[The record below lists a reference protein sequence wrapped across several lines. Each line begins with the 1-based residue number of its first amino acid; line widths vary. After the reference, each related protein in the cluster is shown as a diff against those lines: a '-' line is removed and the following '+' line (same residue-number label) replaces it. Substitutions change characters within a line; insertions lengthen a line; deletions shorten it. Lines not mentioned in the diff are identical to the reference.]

1 MSSIN
6 GSYPFNFSRMDHSS
20 SGEGPAI
27 LQTHKWGNSE
37 LPLNLSEYREAF
49 ISPTRE
55 LLLLLSYQCQALLL
69 PLTTGG
75 SVDAGISG
83 SCHVESPQNLD
94 LLASRSNLKDDIPCT
109 SGSTTDSADGI
120 SLEPGF
126 LRSNAYPFLCDV
138 NSLTWGVCGD
148 TYNQHKDGSFRELLF
163 VSGNQGVMVHAFSQP
178 GKSSVPGTML
188 EGDFRDGNWVEW
200 GPSSSSFQHIKEE
213 KPIDLSFEV
222 SQSTIDKSISNGN
235 LGVPDK
241 ISKKVEDDVLSG
253 TGTSKR
259 WLRSFFTKAETVEYE
274 GGIWTR
280 FPQKSSFPCSAKVV
294 SFGIFTSNFPV
305 LRFLCKKNS
314 SSNGEN
320 CRETIRNLENGSCET
335 VELDT
340 SDVGSSTPYK
350 CSRVFSS
357 TSHQLIGFLLTQ
369 MNSASTNASDGNEQ
383 KNKNIIVISRLDIRG
398 IQWVSLVKLPQNEN
412 TCSLGDW
419 KDFHFSDDFL
429 ICLNAS
435 GLVFFYDT
443 LSGELVA
450 RLDILRSCELNC
462 SANLRESE
470 RSALGDDM
478 QSKSDHQHG
487 DLLGRRTFKR
497 LLVAS
502 YTSLLA
508 VVDEFDI
515 VYVIYAGDCLPD
527 QYYAFEKLLPHYQHL
542 GLGMLVGWDVGSSD
556 VSYQRL
562 YIGSPNSCNLNSS
575 SKMNAIVSF
584 CDNTGNNILQKIHGW
599 KSYGNGCL
607 SDSVLNGF
615 SAASK
620 VVNEKFH
627 DSQMHFP
634 LMRKFFLPTDRYN
647 DDDCIFFSSFGIT
660 RLIRRHNVKDRK
672 SSQIVHFDLH
682 TDSVVHDDRFL
693 NSGSKNFSLQGRE
706 VSIGEAVGCTF
717 QGCFYL
723 VTDGGL
729 SVVLPSVSV
738 SSNLLPIETI
748 GYQESRI
755 GTGIGCHAKNILGLE
770 EPKML
775 WSPWKV
781 EILDRVL
788 LYEGPE
794 EADRLCLENGWN
806 LTFSRMRRLQVALD
820 YLKFDE
826 VKQSLEMLVGVN
838 LAEEGVLRLLFA
850 AVYLMFGKNSND
862 NEISAAS
869 RLLKLATWFATKMI
883 REYGLLQL
891 KRDALTFQGFNRPR
905 VLALPSVVPDKT
917 QNEVRTSARLREM
930 AQFLQTI
937 RNLQYQLREKLKKP
951 GQGLVDRNEP
961 LIIVDPSSLQD
972 EFQFSTPSV
981 DSLETYNEYELQIP
995 ALAFPTNNNEKLAL
1009 VPNNS
1014 VSTEAFTDLEDPSEA
1029 TALIP
1034 RGMGLGKILPAEN
1047 PKEMIARWKIDKL
1060 DLKTVVKDALLSG
1073 RLPLAVLQLH
1083 LHRSSEFTSDE
1094 EPHDT
1099 FNEVS
1104 DIGRDIAY
1112 DLFLKGE
1119 IELAIATLQ
1128 RLGEDVDVCLK
1139 QLLFGTVRKTL
1150 RLQIAEEMQR
1160 YGYLGSIEWKILE
1173 RISLIERLYP
1183 SCSFWKTFHDRMNGC
1198 MRVSSTLNSP
1208 EGIHLC
1214 LLDFFNNLKIECGEI
1229 DGVVLGAW
1237 ANVSENSS
1245 DTVLEQDG
1253 VLAGYWAAAAVWSKA
1268 WDQRTIDRI
1277 VLDQPSVMGVHV
1289 PWESQLE
1296 YHIYHNDWEEVFKL
1310 LDLIPTSV
1318 LSNGSLQI
1326 ALDGFQPAST
1336 IECSGFPD
1344 VGNYIYSVEELD
1356 AVCMGVPDIKI
1367 FRLSSIFMCS
1377 TWLRMLIEQELVKK
1391 LIFLKEYWEGT
1402 AEVASLLARS
1412 GFIVKRYKVS
1422 FEENSIGRSSD
1433 LDFSSRNENFHA
1445 DTVQALD
1452 KLLIHYCA
1460 QNNLPNLLHLY
1471 LDRHKL
1477 VFNDES
1483 LISLQEAAGD
1493 CHWARW
1499 LLLSRLKG
1507 HDYDAS
1513 FENARSVMAHNLIHG
1528 DSLHGHE
1535 VDDLIHTIDD
1545 IAEGC
1550 GAMAAL
1556 ATLMYASAP
1565 IQNCLSSGSVNRHNS
1580 STAQC
1585 TLENLRPTLQHYPTL
1600 WHTLV
1605 SGCFGQ
1611 DASLGFLRT
1620 GAKNALTEYL
1630 NWRDNIFFSTGRDT
1644 SLLQMLPCCFPKAVR
1659 RLIQLYVQISS
1670 ASDPSFSAEVL
1681 PDSNASAVTCHKL
1694 VGPNYL
1700 QWSQSIKLYITG
1712 RGKLGYITGQVEKP
1726 NSTDPGYEK
1735 WIQENSMVMSW
1746 LTNTMT
1752 PSIGGNFLL
1761 YTTAK
1766 DIWDA
1771 AKETYS
1777 NSDNVAELFR
1787 IECQAANLKQEGMDV
1802 TIYYNTMTRFWQQ
1815 IDLYESSDWTNAAD
1829 AALYKKKVDQK
1840 RIFQF
1845 LNGLHKGLDDV
1856 KGRILSTKPLPS
1868 VREVFS
1874 EVRREESRRCIML
1887 PDPINTDGSALLTH
1901 TSSANTQ
1908 RGNKPWCDHCKRVG
1922 HVRDT
1927 CWKLHGK
1934 PADWKPQKMRQQKTT
1949 PAANAT
1955 STTSPATLSSQQ
1967 IEDLQKLLTQIKL
1980 TPDSS
1985 GNNELKIHDS
1995 KEFELYC
2002 DNQSAISIAK
2012 NPGPLGWQSL
2022 SGLPTGES
2030 LLDREIDF
2038 YINADE
2044 QAEINAISW
2053 EATIQKHVEEELYH
2067 SSLKESGLGL
2077 EHHLHRGRALA
2088 AFNHLLIS
2096 RVEKLKIEGRSNDSG
2111 QTNIQSDVQTHLAPM
2126 SEKEECL
2133 LSSVTPFAITHFEDN
2148 VLVSSCVF
2156 LLELC
2161 GLSAS
2166 MLRLDVASLRRISF
2180 FYKSIQN
2187 KEISKQLSS
2196 KGSAFHAATH
2206 DDSIMES
2213 LARALS
2219 GEFMHGDNSKQR
2231 GSLNSVSSKQPSR
2244 ALMLVLQHLEKAS
2257 LPQLVEGKT
2266 CGYWLLTGD
2275 GDGTE
2280 LRSQQKAASQHWSL
2294 VTLFCQ
2300 IHQLPL
2306 STKYIAVL
2314 ARDNDWVGFLCEA
2327 QIGGYSFDA
2336 VFQVA
2341 SKEFSDPRL
2350 KIHILT
2356 VLKSMQ
2362 SKKMASSQSYLDRKS
2377 ESPSPEENVYIPVE
2391 LFRVLADCEK
2401 QKNPGE
2407 ALLLKA
2413 KDFSWSI
2420 LAMIASCFP
2429 DVSPL
2434 SCLTVWLEITAAR
2447 ETKSIKVNDIATQ
2460 IVDNVAAA
2468 VEAANSLPCGSR
2480 SLSFHYNRQ
2489 NPKRRRLLES
2499 LCRTP
2504 LPEGSD
2510 SSTRIFSAEGS
2521 TAGEERKVEL
2531 GERINDSSDFNEG
2544 PASLAKMVAVLC
2556 EQRLFLPLLRAF
2568 ELFLPSCS
2576 FLPFVRALQAFSQLR
2591 LSEASAHLGSFSS
2604 RIKVEPSHLQ
2614 TNIGREGQ
2622 IGISWISSTAIKA
2635 ADATL
2640 STCPSPYE
2648 KRCLLQLLAA
2658 ADFGDG
2664 GSAAAC
2670 YRRLYWKIN
2679 LAEPSLRKND
2689 DLHLGNETLDDA
2701 SLLTALEENMQWEQA
2716 RNWAKQLEASGGP
2729 WKYTFHQVTETQVE
2743 SMVAEW
2749 KEFLWDVPEERV
2761 ALWGHCQTLFIRYS
2775 YPALQAGLFF
2785 LKHAEAVEKD
2795 LPARE
2800 LHEMLLL
2807 SLQWLSGM
2815 ITQSN
2820 PVYPL
2825 HLLREIET
2833 RVWLL
2838 AVESEAQGKSEG
2850 EISLTGSSHNHLT
2863 GNISNIDRTANII
2876 TKMDNHINSIK
2887 NRTVEKYDARE
2898 PLHRNQALDSSS
2910 STVPIGS
2917 SKTKRRAKGYVPSR
2931 RPMVD
2936 PVDKEPGPE
2945 DSSSPPTL
2953 RNDVQLQDESL
2964 NIEISFSKWEEM
2976 IGPGELERAVLSL
2989 LEFGQI
2995 SVAKQ
3000 LQQKL
3005 SPGQMPSEVILV
3017 DAALKLAAMSTPTSP
3032 IPIAMLGEEL
3042 LSVIQSYTP
3051 ITQRFIYPLQVLE
3064 TLATVCTEG
3073 SGRGLC
3079 KKIIAVV
3086 KAANVLGLSFSE
3098 AFGKHPIELLQLLSL
3113 KAQESFEATNL
3124 LVQTHVMPAAS
3135 IAQILA
3141 ESFLK
3146 GLLAAHRG
3154 GYMDSQKEEGPAPLL
3169 WRFSDFL
3176 KWAELCPSEPE
3187 VGHALMRLVITG
3199 QEIPLACEVE
3209 LLILSHH
3216 FYKSSSCLD
3225 GVDVL
3230 VALAATRVEA
3240 YVSEGDFACLA
3251 RLITGVGN
3259 FYALNFIL
3267 GILIE
3272 NDQLDLL
3279 LQKYSSAADTT
3290 NGTVKAV
3297 RGFRMAVLTSLK
3309 HFNPYDLDAFAK
3321 AYNHFHMKHETA
3333 SLLESRAEQSSMQW
3347 FSCYDRD
3354 QNEDLLKSMRYYIE
3368 AAEVHSS
3375 IDAGNKARRACAQA
3389 CLVSLQI
3396 RIPDFK
3402 WLHLSETNA
3411 RRALVE
3417 QSRFLEAL
3425 IVAEAYG
3432 LNQPTEWALVLWN
3445 LMLNPELTEVFV
3457 AEFVFILPL
3466 QPSMLIELARFYR
3479 AEVAARGDQSQFSV
3493 WLTGGGLPAEW
3504 AKYLGRSFRCLLS
3517 RTEDLRLRLQL
3528 ATSAT
3533 GFTDVVNACMK
3544 ALDRVP
3550 DTAVPLVLRKG
3561 HGGAYLPL
3569 M

>member
-1 MSSIN
+1 
-6 GSYPFNFSRMDHSS
+6 MDHTA

-27 LQTHKWGNSE
+27 LQLHKWGPSE
-37 LPLNLSEYREAF
+37 LPLNLSEYHEAF

-75 SVDAGISG
+75 SVDADICQS
-83 SCHVESPQNLD
+83 HHDERPQNLD
-94 LLASRSNLKDDIPCT
+94 LLACRSNLKDDIPCT
-109 SGSTTDSADGI
+109 SGSAIDSDNGI

-126 LRSNAYPFLCDV
+126 SRCNGYPFIYDV
-138 NSLTWGVCGD
+138 NSLAWGVCGD

-178 GKSSVPGTML
+178 DKSRVTEAMLAGEFREGT
-188 EGDFRDGNWVEW
+188 WVEW
-200 GPSSSSFQHIKEE
+200 GPSSSSFQHNNKE
-213 KPIDLSFEV
+213 KTIDLSFEA
-222 SQSTIDKSISNGN
+222 SQKTIENSITNGN

-241 ISKKVEDDVLSG
+241 ICKKVGADVLSG
-253 TGTSKR
+253 TDTSKR

-280 FPQKSSFPCSAKVV
+280 FPPKSSFPCSAKVV
-294 SFGIFTSNFPV
+294 SFSIFTSDFPV
-305 LRFLCKKNS
+305 LRFLSKKNS
-314 SSNGEN
+314 SSSGEG
-320 CRETIRNLENGSCET
+320 CRETIRNLKNGSHEN

-340 SDVGSSTPYK
+340 SDVGSSTSYK
-350 CSRVFSS
+350 CCRVFSS
-357 TSHQLIGFLLTQ
+357 SSHHIIGFFLTL
-369 MNSASTNASDGNEQ
+369 MNSASFNAIDGSE
-383 KNKNIIVISRLDIRG
+383 KRIKNIIVIARLNIWG

-412 TCSLGDW
+412 TFPLDDW
-419 KDFHFSDDFL
+419 KDFHFSGDFL

-435 GLVFFYDT
+435 GLVFFYNAV
-443 LSGELVA
+443 SGEHVA
-450 RLDILRSCELNC
+450 HLDILRACELQC
-462 SANLRESE
+462 FANLREPE
-470 RSALGDDM
+470 RSTLNDDM
-478 QSKSDHQHG
+478 QNKSNYQHS
-487 DLLGRRTFKR
+487 DLFGRRTFKR

-502 YTSLLA
+502 YTPLLA
-508 VVDEFDI
+508 VVDEFNI

-527 QYYAFEKLLPHYQHL
+527 KCCAFEKLLPHYQHL

-556 VSYQRL
+556 VSHQKI
-562 YIGSPNSCNLNSS
+562 YIGSSNSCNLNSS
-575 SKMNAIVSF
+575 SKTNEILSF
-584 CDNTGNNILQKIHGW
+584 CDNIGNNILQKIHGW
-599 KSYGNGCL
+599 KRYGNECL
-607 SDSVLNGF
+607 PDSILNGF
-615 SAASK
+615 SSASK
-620 VVNEKFH
+620 VMNEKVH
-627 DSQMHFP
+627 DSKIHFH
-634 LMRKFFLPTDRYN
+634 LMRKIFLPTDRYS
-647 DDDCIFFSSFGIT
+647 DDDCICFSPFGIT
-660 RLIRRHNVKDRK
+660 RFIRRQNIKDRK
-672 SSQIVHFDLH
+672 SSQIVHFNLH
-682 TDSVVHDDRFL
+682 TDSIVQDDRFL
-693 NSGSKNFSLQGRE
+693 NLGSKNFSLQGRVE

-723 VTDGGL
+723 VADGGL

-738 SSNLLPIETI
+738 SSNLLPIETTD
-748 GYQESRI
+748 YQQSGI
-755 GTGIGCHAKNILGLE
+755 GTGVGCHTKNILGLE

-781 EILDRVL
+781 EILDKVL

-794 EADRLCLENGWN
+794 EADRLCLENGWD
-806 LTFSRMRRLQVALD
+806 LKFSRMRQLQIALD

-850 AVYLMFGKNSND
+850 AVYLMFGKNGND
-862 NEISAAS
+862 NEVSAAS

-883 REYGLLQL
+883 HEYGLNQL
-891 KRDALTFQGFNRPR
+891 KRDAFMFQGLDRPH
-905 VLALPSVVPDKT
+905 VLALPSVLPDKT
-917 QNEVRTSARLREM
+917 QNEVGTSTRLREM
-930 AQFLQTI
+930 AHFLEII
-937 RNLQYQLREKLKKP
+937 RNLQYQLRAKLKKP
-951 GQGLVDRNEP
+951 GQGLVDRKEQ
-961 LIIVDPSSLQD
+961 LSMVDPSFLQD

-981 DSLETYNEYELQIP
+981 DSLETLNEHELQIP
-995 ALAFPTNNNEKLAL
+995 ALAFPPNNNEKLAL
-1009 VPNNS
+1009 VPKNAI
-1014 VSTEAFTDLEDPSEA
+1014 STEAYVDLEDPTEA
-1029 TALIP
+1029 AALIP
-1034 RGMGLGKILPAEN
+1034 RGMGSGKILPTEN
-1047 PKEMIARWKIDKL
+1047 PKEMIARWEIDNL

-1083 LHRSSEFTSDE
+1083 LHRSIEFNSDE

-1119 IELAIATLQ
+1119 TELAIATLQ
-1128 RLGEDVDVCLK
+1128 RLGEDVEICLK

-1150 RLQIAEEMQR
+1150 RVQIAEKMKR
-1160 YGYLGSIEWKILE
+1160 YGYLGSVEWKIME
-1173 RISLIERLYP
+1173 RISLIERIYP
-1183 SCSFWKTFHDRMNGC
+1183 SCSFWKTFHDRMKEC
-1198 MRVSSTLNSP
+1198 MHVSSTLNPP

-1237 ANVSENSS
+1237 ANVNENSS
-1245 DTVLEQDG
+1245 DTVLEQDD
-1253 VLAGYWAAAAVWSKA
+1253 VHTGYWAAAAVWSKA

-1277 VLDQPSVMGVHV
+1277 VLDQPFVMGVHV
-1289 PWESQLE
+1289 SWESQLE

-1318 LSNGSLQI
+1318 LSIGSLQI

-1344 VGNYIYSVEELD
+1344 FGNYMYSVEELD
-1356 AVCMGVPDIKI
+1356 AVCMDVPDVKI

-1377 TWLRMLIEQELVKK
+1377 TWLRILIEKELVKK

-1402 AEVASLLARS
+1402 AEVASVLARS
-1412 GFIVKRYKVS
+1412 GFITKRLKIS
-1422 FEENSIGRSSD
+1422 FEDNSTGRSWD
-1433 LDFSSRNENFHA
+1433 TDFSSRNENFRA
-1445 DTVQALD
+1445 ETVQALD
-1452 KLLIHYCA
+1452 KLLIRYCA
-1460 QNNLPNLLHLY
+1460 QHNLPNLLDLY

-1477 VFNDES
+1477 VVDDES
-1483 LISLQEAAGD
+1483 LLSLQEAAGD

-1499 LLLSRLKG
+1499 LLLSRFKG
-1507 HDYDAS
+1507 HEYDAS
-1513 FENARSVMAHNLIHG
+1513 FENARSIMSRNLIHDG
-1528 DSLHGHE
+1528 SLHGHE
-1535 VDDLIHTIDD
+1535 VDEIIYTIDD
-1545 IAEGC
+1545 IAEG
-1550 GAMAAL
+1550 GGEMAAL

-1565 IQNCLSSGSVNRHNS
+1565 IPDCLTSGSVNRHNS

-1600 WHTLV
+1600 WRTLV

-1611 DASLGFLRT
+1611 DTSFGFSRI
-1620 GAKNALTEYL
+1620 GAKNALAEYL
-1630 NWRDNIFFSTGRDT
+1630 NWRDNIFFSTGHDT
-1644 SLLQMLPCCFPKAVR
+1644 SLLQMLPFWFPKAVR
-1659 RLIQLYVQISS
+1659 RLIQLY
-1670 ASDPSFSAEVL
+1670 
-1681 PDSNASAVTCHKL
+1681 
-1694 VGPNYL
+1694 L
-1700 QWSQSIKLYITG
+1700 Q
-1712 RGKLGYITGQVEKP
+1712 
-1726 NSTDPGYEK
+1726 
-1735 WIQENSMVMSW
+1735 
-1746 LTNTMT
+1746 
-1752 PSIGGNFLL
+1752 
-1761 YTTAK
+1761 
-1766 DIWDA
+1766 
-1771 AKETYS
+1771 
-1777 NSDNVAELFR
+1777 
-1787 IECQAANLKQEGMDV
+1787 
-1802 TIYYNTMTRFWQQ
+1802 
-1815 IDLYESSDWTNAAD
+1815 
-1829 AALYKKKVDQK
+1829 
-1840 RIFQF
+1840 
-1845 LNGLHKGLDDV
+1845 
-1856 KGRILSTKPLPS
+1856 
-1868 VREVFS
+1868 
-1874 EVRREESRRCIML
+1874 
-1887 PDPINTDGSALLTH
+1887 
-1901 TSSANTQ
+1901 
-1908 RGNKPWCDHCKRVG
+1908 
-1922 HVRDT
+1922 
-1927 CWKLHGK
+1927 
-1934 PADWKPQKMRQQKTT
+1934 
-1949 PAANAT
+1949 
-1955 STTSPATLSSQQ
+1955 
-1967 IEDLQKLLTQIKL
+1967 
-1980 TPDSS
+1980 
-1985 GNNELKIHDS
+1985 
-1995 KEFELYC
+1995 
-2002 DNQSAISIAK
+2002 
-2012 NPGPLGWQSL
+2012 GPLGWQSL

-2030 LLDREIDF
+2030 LLDRDVDF

-2067 SSLKESGLGL
+2067 SSLKETGLGL

-2096 RVEKLKIEGRSNDSG
+2096 RVETLKMDGRSNASG
-2111 QTNIQSDVQTHLAPM
+2111 QTNVQSDVQILLAPI
-2126 SEKEECL
+2126 SEKEGCL
-2133 LSSVTPFAITHFEDN
+2133 LSSVMPFAITHFEDN
-2148 VLVSSCVF
+2148 VLVASCSF

-2161 GLSAS
+2161 GISAS
-2166 MLRLDVASLRRISF
+2166 MLQVDVASLRRISF
-2180 FYKSIQN
+2180 FHKSIQN
-2187 KEISKQLSS
+2187 KENSRQLPS

-2213 LARALS
+2213 LARALAD
-2219 GEFMHGDNSKQR
+2219 ECMHGGNSTQR
-2231 GSLNSVSSKQPSR
+2231 GSLISVSSKQHSR
-2244 ALMLVLQHLEKAS
+2244 VLMLVLQHLEKAS
-2257 LPQLVEGKT
+2257 LPQLVEGRT
-2266 CGYWLLTGD
+2266 CGSWLLTGN

-2280 LRSQQKAASQHWSL
+2280 LRSQQKAASKYWSL

-2306 STKYIAVL
+2306 STKYLAVL

-2327 QIGGYSFDA
+2327 QIGGYSFDT

-2341 SKEFSDPRL
+2341 SKDFSDPRL

-2362 SKKMASSQSYLDRKS
+2362 SKKMASSQTYLDKKS
-2377 ESPSPEENVYIPVE
+2377 ENPFPEENVYIPIE
-2391 LFRVLADCEK
+2391 FFRVLADCEK

-2420 LAMIASCFP
+2420 LSMIASCFP

-2434 SCLTVWLEITAAR
+2434 ACLTVWLEITAAR
-2447 ETKSIKVNDIATQ
+2447 ETKSIKVNDIASQ
-2460 IVDNVAAA
+2460 IADNVAAA
-2468 VEAANSLPCGSR
+2468 VEATNSWSCGSR
-2480 SLSFHYNRQ
+2480 SLSFHYNRR

-2504 LPEGSD
+2504 FPGASD
-2510 SSTRIFSAEGS
+2510 SSTRIFSAECS
-2521 TAGEERKVEL
+2521 TAGEEKKIEL
-2531 GERINDSSDFNEG
+2531 GEQINVSSDFNEG

-2576 FLPFVRALQAFSQLR
+2576 FLPFIRALQAFSQMR
-2591 LSEASAHLGSFSS
+2591 LSEASAHLGSFSA
-2604 RIKVEPSHLQ
+2604 RIKEEPSHLQ

-2622 IGISWISSTAIKA
+2622 IGMSWISSTAIKA

-2664 GSAAAC
+2664 GSAAAR
-2670 YRRLYWKIN
+2670 YRQLYWKIN

-2716 RNWAKQLEASGGP
+2716 RNWARQLEASGGP
-2729 WKYTFHQVTETQVE
+2729 WKSTFHQVTETQAE

-2815 ITQSN
+2815 ITKSN

-2833 RVWLL
+2833 RIWLL

-2850 EISLTGSSHNHLT
+2850 EIILTGSSQNLLT
-2863 GNISNIDRTANII
+2863 RNISSIIDRTASII
-2876 TKMDNHINSIK
+2876 AKMDNHINSMK
-2887 NRTVEKYDARE
+2887 NVTVEKYDSKE

-2910 STVPIGS
+2910 STVTIGS
-2917 SKTKRRAKGYVPSR
+2917 SKTKRRAKGYVSSR
-2931 RPMVD
+2931 RTMVD
-2936 PVDKEPGPE
+2936 PVDKGPEPE
-2945 DSSSPPTL
+2945 DSSNPPNL

-2964 NIEISFSKWEEM
+2964 KIEISFSKWEER

-2995 SVAKQ
+2995 SAAKQ

-3005 SPGQMPSEVILV
+3005 SPGQMPSELILV
-3017 DAALKLAAMSTPTSP
+3017 DAALKLAAMSTPTSQ
-3032 IPIAMLGEEL
+3032 IPIEMLDEEL
-3042 LSVIQSYTP
+3042 LSVIQSYKP
-3051 ITQRFIYPLQVLE
+3051 IDQHLIYPLQVLE
-3064 TLATVCTEG
+3064 TLATVFTEG

-3079 KKIIAVV
+3079 KRIIAVV

-3098 AFGKHPIELLQLLSL
+3098 AFGTQAIELLQLLSL
-3113 KAQESFEATNL
+3113 KAQESFEEANL
-3124 LVQTHVMPAAS
+3124 LVRTHVMPSAS

-3141 ESFLK
+3141 ETFLK

-3216 FYKSSSCLD
+3216 FYKSSACLD

-3272 NDQLDLL
+3272 NGQLGLL
-3279 LQKYSSAADTT
+3279 LQKYSAAANTT
-3290 NGTVKAV
+3290 AGTVEAD

-3309 HFNPYDLDAFAK
+3309 RFNPYDLDAFAMV
-3321 AYNHFHMKHETA
+3321 YNHFDMKHETA
-3333 SLLESRAEQSSMQW
+3333 SLLESRAEQASLQW
-3347 FSCYDRD
+3347 FECYDRD
-3354 QNEDLLKSMRYYIE
+3354 QNEDLLESMRYYIE
-3368 AAEVHSS
+3368 AAEVHAS
-3375 IDAGNKARRACAQA
+3375 IDAGNKTRRACAQA
-3389 CLVSLQI
+3389 SLVSLQI
-3396 RIPDFK
+3396 RIPDSK

-3432 LNQPTEWALVLWN
+3432 LNQPAEWALVLWN
-3445 LMLNPELTEVFV
+3445 QMLNPELTEIFV
-3457 AEFVFILPL
+3457 AEFVAVLPL

-3479 AEVAARGDQSQFSV
+3479 AEVVARGDQSQFSV

-3504 AKYLGRSFRCLLS
+3504 AKYLGRSFRCLLK
-3517 RTEDLRLRLQL
+3517 RTRDLRLRLQL

-3533 GFTDVVNACMK
+3533 GFTDVVDACMK
-3544 ALDRVP
+3544 ALDRFP
-3550 DTAVPLVLRKG
+3550 DTAAPLVLRKG